1 MCVRPRKTSFPINS
15 AFTDGVGEESF
26 QFIKAKVIVHI
37 QPARVP

>member
-15 AFTDGVGEESF
+15 AFTDGVVKRVF
-26 QFIKAKVIVHI
+26 QFINAKVIVHI